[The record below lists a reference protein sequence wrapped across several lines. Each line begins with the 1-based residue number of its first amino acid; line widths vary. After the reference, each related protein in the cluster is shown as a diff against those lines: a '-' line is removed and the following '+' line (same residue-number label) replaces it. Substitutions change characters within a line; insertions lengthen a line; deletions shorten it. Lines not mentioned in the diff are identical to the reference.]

1 MEYEDNNY
9 ELEYYNWTYWRG
21 NWTQEEENPYLIH
34 NLVFDVVLLILT
46 LVGNSTV
53 LVVIINV
60 AQRSRMSFYFKN
72 LAVADLLCGIFYIVP
87 RIVRHCNDGR
97 FYGGSTLCKLQEY
110 LANVGIFG
118 SITVTVAL
126 SLDRLHLLLR
136 PFSSQRVRGK
146 YPILQCLSCWV
157 TAFVVSIMGPV
168 VFEYNDE
175 YKDCYVDLDFPEYK
189 IYFHTLF
196 VVVFIIPTMI
206 LTVCYSVIAVI
217 ICRVSRKDTGIE
229 STKIPSSNR
238 RQLSLLSSRR
248 NSHSSGSEQRE
259 PTLSKSQT
267 KTIKMTFLIVVAYF
281 CCWAPYM
288 IVILLD
294 IHGLIYISTPV
305 NIFIKGLLPLNSVV
319 NPLIYVA
326 FSSRLLKKFRKKINR
341 RLCTTR
347 MT

>member
-1 MEYEDNNY
+1 MEYEEYNY

-21 NWTQEEENPYLIH
+21 NWTQEEEKPDLIH

-60 AQRSRMSFYFKN
+60 AQKSRMSFYFIN

-97 FYGGSTLCKLQEY
+97 FYGGDTLCKLQEY

-118 SITVTVAL
+118 SITVMVAL

-136 PFSSQRVRGK
+136 PFGSQR
-146 YPILQCLSCWV
+146 
-157 TAFVVSIMGPV
+157 
-168 VFEYNDE
+168 
-175 YKDCYVDLDFPEYK
+175 
-189 IYFHTLF
+189 IYFHTIF

-206 LTVCYSVIAVI
+206 LMISYSVIAVI
-217 ICRVSRKDTGIE
+217 ICRVSRRDTGIE
-229 STKIPSSNR
+229 STEIPSSNR

-288 IVILLD
+288 IVTLLV
-294 IHGLIYISTPV
+294 IHGLVHISTPV
-305 NIFIKGLLPLNSVV
+305 NIFINGLLPLNSVV
-319 NPLIYVA
+319 NPLIYLA

>member
-60 AQRSRMSFYFKN
+60 AQRSAIESLK
-72 LAVADLLCGIFYIVP
+72 
-87 RIVRHCNDGR
+87 
-97 FYGGSTLCKLQEY
+97 
-110 LANVGIFG
+110 NVGIFG

-294 IHGLIYISTPV
+294 IHGLIYISTPIGTLATPHV
-305 NIFIKGLLPLNSVV
+305 EEETFQSKTFKLANAPTRCGHVRNK
-319 NPLIYVA
+319 
-326 FSSRLLKKFRKKINR
+326 FSRIN
-341 RLCTTR
+341 
-347 MT
+347 